1 MKQPLEVREVREF
14 DRIVPRNAKNA
25 NLDGREGYA
34 VLPEDTFRELEAFI
48 LDYTSVKD
56 NADAVSFFCIQS
68 QRSVGKTICV
78 SHYVGLIQLK
88 SGQQIQ
94 ILPKIDFDVA
104 AEDRTKAIFLRMLRS
119 VKRLPAKMSGTAH
132 LDVAHMTIYEIFI
145 RLYVQAVG
153 ELLRKGLKSA
163 YLRQEANLPF
173 YKGKLVFSEHIK
185 RNAAHQERFYV
196 AFDEYHRNRAENRLI
211 KSTLLKLQRVTGSAK
226 TDQMICQQLGFFED
240 VEPSDNYHKDFSRIV
255 LDRSTREYETLLEWS
270 RVFLFDEGF
279 TTFSGA
285 HRARALLFPMEKLFE
300 AYVAKHLKR
309 VLDRTGWRVTAQ
321 DRGTYLFDD
330 DPQRQ
335 LFALRPDI
343 VLRSNDKR
351 TIVLDTKWKRLV
363 NQPRKNYGIS
373 QADMYQMY
381 VYAKKYHAPEVWLLY
396 PQTETLREPD
406 DFNVAENRQGRL
418 PSFRSKF
425 NKAVDVTVRVF
436 FVDVANIDASLTRLR
451 SLLGISVRQEEAV

>member
-1 MKQPLEVREVREF
+1 MKRPPLEVREFDKITVDVLEAHGWPPEVFTELKAFVRE
-14 DRIVPRNAKNA
+14 
-25 NLDGREGYA
+25 
-34 VLPEDTFRELEAFI
+34 
-48 LDYTSVKD
+48 YTSD
-56 NADAVSFFCIQS
+56 ERGEDASSFFRIGY
-68 QRSVGKTICV
+68 QRGLGTYIRVNN
-78 SHYVGLIQLK
+78 YVGLIQLR

-94 ILPKIDFDVA
+94 ILPKIDFSGEKD
-104 AEDRTKAIFLRMLRS
+104 EDKTQTKKVFLRMLRS
-119 VKRLPAKMSGTAH
+119 VRKLPGKLSGAAH

-226 TDQMICQQLGFFED
+226 TDQMIRQQLGFFED

-343 VLRSNDKR
+343 VLRSNDER

-396 PQTETLREPD
+396 PQTETLREPE

-425 NKAVDVTVRVF
+425 NGAVDVTVRVF